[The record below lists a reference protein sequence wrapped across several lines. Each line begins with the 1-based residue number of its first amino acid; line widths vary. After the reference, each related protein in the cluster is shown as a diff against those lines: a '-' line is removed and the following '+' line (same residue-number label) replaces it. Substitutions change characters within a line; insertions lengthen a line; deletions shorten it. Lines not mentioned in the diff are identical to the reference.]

1 MDNPPQNPI
10 TRFCPE
16 DRKRLEE
23 NTDKMPLVHVGLACM
38 TMMIIST
45 TTFLMCD
52 RPTWLICSI
61 TWMPVL
67 RTISARFVPL
77 LEICIFALAVRVVS
91 TCPVCDWL
99 IRRTWD
105 WRSRVTRSLYV
116 LFAWWRQSHC
126 PQLTLIVLLRS
137 IEVWIKKTWK
147 KVVIV

>member
-61 TWMPVL
+61 TWMPVKDDICTICSSPGDLYFCSRCPRGFHVPCL
-67 RTISARFVPL
+67 RLADTKDVR
-77 LEICIFALAVRVVS
+77 LEE
-91 TCPVCDWL
+91 
-99 IRRTWD
+99 
-105 WRSRVTRSLYV
+105 SRD
-116 LFAWWRQSHC
+116 
-126 PQLTLIVLLRS
+126 P
-137 IEVWIKKTWK
+137 
-147 KVVIV
+147 